1 VLSIIS
7 LVAGIVGLLGFPVVF
22 LPIIGGILGLIIP
35 AGAVVLGFLG
45 RSKEPRAKGMWLTGI
60 ITGFVGLAIAVISII
75 GWAIVIASFPSNGY
89 NYNY

>member
-1 VLSIIS
+1 MSIIS

-45 RSKEPRAKGMWLTGI
+45 RSKEPRARGMWLTGI

-75 GWAIVIASFPSNGY
+75 GWAIIIASFPSNGY
-89 NYNY
+89 RYNY